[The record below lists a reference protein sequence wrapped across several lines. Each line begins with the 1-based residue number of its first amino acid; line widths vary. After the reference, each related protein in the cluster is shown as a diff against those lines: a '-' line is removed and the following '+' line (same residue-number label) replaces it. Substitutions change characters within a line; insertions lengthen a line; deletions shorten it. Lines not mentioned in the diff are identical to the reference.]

1 MPKYRKQTRAP
12 QDVDILAIQ
21 NLGNSR
27 SIPKVVA
34 EVQSMSLRNT
44 EFENPGRRGRQ
55 RPAQA

>member
-1 MPKYRKQTRAP
+1 MIFNMTRAP